1 MEPRPLLAKGH
12 AKLRWKDGSTTE
24 TATRYSLLWS
34 HHWYQAT
41 PLMGLIRLRM
51 KANHWLYQ
59 SFYHDI
65 PTPRPLR
72 CPDVQREPD
81 VPIPGLKIMTC
92 VKHLN
97 INLKMLVVYW
107 TLLLNTW
114 ALICTCSLFF
124 GPCYFCLCYVCK
136 GKGCDMTSLMWD
148 HNGVISQSCDEDKH
162 GLQRLEERATIL
174 ALKFCCLFKP
184 KAVIYCLHNSSKTC
198 TLEAETSVSG
208 LTYCKILIALT
219 KKYTFWGVTFFFK

>member
-1 MEPRPLLAKGH
+1 MQAVQQRHQEPCPLESRRCHLYEATWGEEMEPRPLLAKGH

-148 HNGVISQSCDEDKH
+148 HNGV
-162 GLQRLEERATIL
+162 L
-174 ALKFCCLFKP
+174 
-184 KAVIYCLHNSSKTC
+184 VM
-198 TLEAETSVSG
+198 
-208 LTYCKILIALT
+208 
-219 KKYTFWGVTFFFK
+219 